1 MNFRIVKKIFPSENF
16 QKFGTMASCE
26 DCDMAEPVRSLDE
39 SGPLVMGPGAKKGID
54 GAFAGPLSKLTSD
67 ENSSVQLAK
76 KYAMEQSIKM
86 VKCMVKVQDGSSMG
100 CRTLGK
106 SSEW

>member
-1 MNFRIVKKIFPSENF
+1 MNFRIVKKIVPSENF

-86 VKCMVKVQDGSSMG
+86 VTWS
-100 CRTLGK
+100 
-106 SSEW
+106 